1 MIPYNKNLKQAARN
15 LRRNMTEAER
25 LLWSRI
31 RRKQVK
37 GYQFYRQKNIG
48 NYIVDF
54 YCPGAKLI
62 IEADGTHHG
71 FSGKQASD
79 EVRDRFME
87 KLGFT
92 VMRFSNLE
100 ILEETDSVIQKIY
113 DFLPDEVLKKIS
125 REVLS

>member
-1 MIPYNKNLKQAARN
+1 
-15 LRRNMTEAER
+15 MTGAER

-31 RRKQVK
+31 RRKQLK
-37 GYQFYRQKNIG
+37 GYQFYRQKNLG

-54 YCPGAKLI
+54 YCPVVKLI
-62 IEADGTHHG
+62 VEADGSHHG
-71 FSGKQASD
+71 FPGKQAND

-92 VMRFSNLE
+92 VMRFSNQE
-100 ILEETDSVIQKIY
+100 ILEETDAVIQKIY
-113 DFLPDEVLKKIS
+113 DFLPDEVPTKIS